1 MSKMLPVNTICSALV
16 IMIRVLKSFVQN
28 CYNEMQTL
36 LIKTSDRRM
45 SIRQESE
52 WFETYR
58 FKHNIGQQIENIDAF
73 YVS

>member
-52 WFETYR
+52 WFEMYR
-58 FKHNIGQQIENIDAF
+58 F
-73 YVS
+73 